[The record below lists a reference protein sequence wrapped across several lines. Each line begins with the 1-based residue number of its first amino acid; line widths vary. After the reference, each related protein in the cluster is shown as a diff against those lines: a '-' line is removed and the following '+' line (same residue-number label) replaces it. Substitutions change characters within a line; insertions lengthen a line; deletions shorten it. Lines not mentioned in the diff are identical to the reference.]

1 MSAPSYGTDG
11 TVTARY
17 TPNDNHTLQL
27 RYRFRLKQRDVAEGY
42 LLLSG
47 DLLNEWTHRLRLQWS
62 GTFTPTVTCQALA
75 EGCIVQAETLSVGTM
90 GSLQATCSPTLGPHA
105 LRLATGLTAFHADY
119 AARLYGYER
128 GLLYAY
134 NYQMYYGT
142 GLRGYLLLQYSHK
155 GLPRLTATAKTGAT
169 CYFDRESIGS
179 GAAMIPAPHR
189 EDIQLQVR
197 YTF

>member
-1 MSAPSYGTDG
+1 MQYEGD
-11 TVTARY
+11 
-17 TPNDNHTLQL
+17 
-27 RYRFRLKQRDVAEGY
+27 AE
-42 LLLSG
+42 
-47 DLLNEWTHRLRLQWS
+47 E
-62 GTFTPTVTCQALA
+62 LA
-75 EGCIVQAETLSVGTM
+75 ESTAMGTIRSVQATY
-90 GSLQATCSPTLGPHA
+90 APTLGPHE
-105 LRLATGLTAFHADY
+105 LRLSTGLTAFHADY

-169 CYFDRESIGS
+169 YYFDRESIGS
-179 GAAMIPAPHR
+179 GAAMTPAPHR